1 MVSLPEMCA
10 ESSLK
15 FKEQKEH
22 QCFHQD
28 MLNSL
33 SFKRANTCRSTYLPS
48 SGTVTFLELE
58 FYSKITLKL
67 PEIDLGAPLKLA
79 TNFYSVTEG
88 GGLLC
93 EQLWNEKAC

>member
-1 MVSLPEMCA
+1 MCA

-15 FKEQKEH
+15 SKEQKEH

-33 SFKRANTCRSTYLPS
+33 SCRSTYLPS

-67 PEIDLGAPLKLA
+67 PEIDLGALLKLA

-93 EQLWNEKAC
+93 EQL